1 MSNINL
7 SSYPNQT
14 NTAPNANIPRIL
26 LDMAVAFGPLMT
38 IGLLGE
44 WIGDGTTLGA
54 ILINV
59 AYVLSL
65 IFATIVLRSRGSGW
79 RQIGLARPKSW
90 PKTILLSIGAMVAG
104 FIAIILAGI
113 ILQTLLQLLPVQ
125 ESGVADLSSYDPL
138 VGNLPLLI
146 IYLTAAWTIIAFG
159 EEMIFRAFVI
169 NSLASLFP
177 NSKVKWA
184 IALLGSALLFGL
196 VHFSWG
202 LGGVVQT
209 TVMGLTLGFIYLRTG
224 RNLWVTIIAHALMN
238 TLNFVLTFLG
248 ISV

>member
-14 NTAPNANIPRIL
+14 NTAPNANIARIL
-26 LDMAVAFGPLMT
+26 LDMTIAFAPLMT
-38 IGLLGE
+38 LGVIAE

-65 IFATIVLRSRGSGW
+65 IFATIMLRSRGSGW

-90 PKTILLSIGAMVAG
+90 PKTLFLSLGAMVAG
-104 FIAIILAGI
+104 FVAIILAS
-113 ILQTLLQLLPVQ
+113 ILLQALLQLLPVQ
-125 ESGVADLSSYDPL
+125 ETGVADRSNYDPL
-138 VGNLPLLI
+138 VGNLPLLFV
-146 IYLTAAWTIIAFG
+146 YLTAAWTIIPFG

-177 NSKVKWA
+177 NGKAKWTL
-184 IALLGSALLFGL
+184 ALLGSALLFGL
-196 VHFSWG
+196 VHYSWG

-224 RNLWVTIIAHALMN
+224 RNLWVTIIAHGLMN
-238 TLNFVLTFLG
+238 TLVFVLTFLG
-248 ISV
+248 MSV